1 MNVIAKENIRKREER
16 RKKIINKIN
25 NEKQLKE
32 RYGEKGYNIYKNTET
47 LAKFGFYLLSLF
59 PMLIL
64 SNIIYLISD
73 IISIPMYMLFKDNFN
88 VYQMQRDIDGAL
100 YKPVCFYNKYFNIKQ
115 PFILW
120 TYKKP
125 SYYDSKSFMY

>member
-16 RKKIINKIN
+16 RSKLINKIN
-25 NEKQLKE
+25 KDKLLREK
-32 RYGEKGYNIYKNTET
+32 YGETGYNVYKNTET
-47 LAKFGFYLLSLF
+47 TIEFCFILITFF

-64 SNIIYLISD
+64 SNIIYFICD
-73 IISIPMYMLFKDNFN
+73 IISIPMHILLKDNFN
-88 VYQMQRDIDGAL
+88 VYQMQRDIDGSL
-100 YKPVCFYNKYFNIKQ
+100 YKPVSFYNKYFNIKQ

-125 SYYDSKSFMY
+125 SYYDSKGYMY